1 MLLRQIQ
8 WLQGVV
14 ITFAKTTMPLVQVG
28 VLRRRFHLQL
38 TIRLLKR
45 SNCNM
50 PQSALRASG
59 LGHFCLS
66 FCVAEG

>member
-45 SNCNM
+45 SNCNL
-50 PQSALRASG
+50 PQSAL
-59 LGHFCLS
+59 
-66 FCVAEG
+66 